1 MQDLAGRVA
10 VITGAA
16 SGIGAAMAW
25 RFARA
30 GMKIVA
36 ADVDETGL
44 AAVCAELVDAGHA
57 AISVRTNVASADEVE
72 ALAERAYAAFGAV
85 HLLCNNAGVV
95 PSGRYRAVWE
105 FPLEDWRWSL
115 DVNLYGVIHGLRSFI
130 PRMLDAGHEGHVL
143 TTASVAG
150 LISGSGSAVYSAAK
164 HAAVRVTE
172 ALYASLRERNAPISV
187 SLLCPGLVNTRI
199 YESERSRPEAL
210 RPADGPARETAELQA
225 IAASLY
231 AGAMSPEEVAELAC
245 QAVLDERLYVLTTDS
260 FDDAIRER
268 MTAILERRN
277 PAFATLLALSRRDVG
292 ERGRPS
298 TAATSPTTAA

>member
-1 MQDLAGRVA
+1 MQELAGRVA

-36 ADVDETGL
+36 ADVDDPAL
-44 AAVCAELVDAGHA
+44 AAVCSALHASGHTAVAVHTDVANA
-57 AISVRTNVASADEVE
+57 AEVE
-72 ALAERAYAAFGAV
+72 ALAERAYEAFGAV

-95 PSGRYRAVWE
+95 PSGRYRAIWE
-105 FPLEDWRWSL
+105 FPVEDWDWSL
-115 DVNLYGVIHGLRSFI
+115 GVNLYGTVHGLRSFI
-130 PRMLDAGHEGHVL
+130 PRMLEAGDEGHVL

-172 ALYASLRERNAPISV
+172 ALYASLQERNAPIGV
-187 SLLCPGLVNTRI
+187 SLLCPGRVRTRI
-199 YESERSRPEAL
+199 YDSERNRPETL
-210 RPADGPARETAELQA
+210 RPKDGPAPETSELQA

-231 AGAMSPEEVAELAC
+231 AGAVAPEEVADIAY
-245 QAVLDERLYVLTTDS
+245 QAVLDNRLYAITTNS
-260 FDDAIRER
+260 FDEAIRAR
-268 MTAILERRN
+268 MEAILDRRN
-277 PAFATLLALSRRDVG
+277 PHFETLLALSQREVG
-292 ERGRPS
+292 ERETGR
-298 TAATSPTTAA
+298 

>member
-36 ADVDETGL
+36 ADVDETAL
-44 AAVCAELVDAGHA
+44 AAVCADLVEAGHA
-57 AISVRTNVASADEVE
+57 AIGVRTDVASGDDVE
-72 ALAERAYAAFGAV
+72 SLAERAYAAFGAV

-130 PRMLDAGHEGHVL
+130 PRMLDGGHEGHVL

-172 ALYASLRERNAPISV
+172 ALYATLRERHAPIGV

-210 RPADGPARETAELQA
+210 RPADGPARETQELQA

-231 AGAMSPEEVAELAC
+231 AGAMSPEEVADIAWR
-245 QAVLDERLYVLTTDS
+245 AVLDNRLYALTTDS

-268 MTAILERRN
+268 MAAILDRRN
-277 PAFATLLALSRRDVG
+277 PEFATLLALSRRDVG

-298 TAATSPTTAA
+298 PAATSPTTAA

>member
-1 MQDLAGRVA
+1 MQELAGRVA

-30 GMKIVA
+30 GMKVVA
-36 ADVDETGL
+36 ADVDEAAL
-44 AAVCAELVDAGHA
+44 AAVCNELVEAGHT
-57 AISVRTNVASADEVE
+57 AIGVRTDVARAADVD

-105 FPLEDWRWSL
+105 FPVEDWRWSL

-130 PRMLDAGHEGHVL
+130 PRMLDAGDEGHVL

-150 LISGSGSAVYSAAK
+150 LISGSGSPVYSAAK

-172 ALYASLRERNAPISV
+172 ALYASLRERNAPIGV

-199 YESERSRPEAL
+199 YESERNRPDGL
-210 RPADGPARETAELQA
+210 RPAGGPAPETLELQA

-231 AGAMSPEEVAELAC
+231 AGAMSPEAVAEIAC
-245 QAVLDERLYVLTTDS
+245 QAVLDDRLYVLTTDS

-268 MTAILERRN
+268 MGAILERRN
-277 PAFATLLALSRRDVG
+277 PQFATLLALSRRDVG
-292 ERGRPS
+292 ERESAR
-298 TAATSPTTAA
+298 

>member
-1 MQDLAGRVA
+1 MQKLAGRVA

-30 GMKIVA
+30 GMKVVA
-36 ADVDETGL
+36 ADVDEAAL
-44 AAVCAELVDAGHA
+44 AAVCAELVDAGHTIVGVGTDVACA
-57 AISVRTNVASADEVE
+57 ADVE
-72 ALAERAYAAFGAV
+72 TLAERAYAAFGAV

-105 FPLEDWRWSL
+105 FPLEDWRWAL

-130 PRMLDAGHEGHVL
+130 PRMLEAGDEGHIV

-172 ALYASLRERNAPISV
+172 ALYASLRERGAPIGV
-187 SLLCPGLVNTRI
+187 SLLLPGLVNTRI
-199 YESERSRPEAL
+199 YESERNRPGDL
-210 RPADGPARETAELQA
+210 CPADGPAPETEELQA

-231 AGAMSPEEVAELAC
+231 AGAMSPGEVAEIAC
-245 QAVLDERLYVLTTDS
+245 QAVLNERLYVLTTDS

-268 MTAILERRN
+268 MEAILERRD
-277 PAFATLLALSRRDVG
+277 PLFTPLLTLSRRDVG
-292 ERGRPS
+292 DRES
-298 TAATSPTTAA
+298 VQ

>member
-1 MQDLAGRVA
+1 MQELTGRVA

-16 SGIGAAMAW
+16 SGIGVAMAW

-30 GMKIVA
+30 GMKIVV
-36 ADVDETGL
+36 ADVDEAAL
-44 AAVCAELVDAGHA
+44 AVVCKELVEAGQS
-57 AISVRTNVASADEVE
+57 AIGVRTDVASATDVE

-105 FPLEDWRWSL
+105 FPLEDWRWAL

-130 PRMLDAGHEGHVL
+130 PRMLDAGDEGHVL

-172 ALYASLRERNAPISV
+172 ALYASLRERNAPIGV

-199 YESERSRPEAL
+199 YESERNRPDSL
-210 RPADGPARETAELQA
+210 RPTEGPALETEELQA
-225 IAASLY
+225 IAANLY
-231 AGAMSPEEVAELAC
+231 AGAMSPEAVAEVAC
-245 QAVLDERLYVLTTDS
+245 QAVLDDRLYVLTTDN

-268 MTAILERRN
+268 MKAILERRN
-277 PAFATLLALSRRDVG
+277 PQFATLLALSRRDVG
-292 ERGRPS
+292 ERES
-298 TAATSPTTAA
+298 A

>member
-1 MQDLAGRVA
+1 MQELAGRVA

-16 SGIGAAMAW
+16 SGIGAAIAR

-36 ADVDETGL
+36 ADVDEAAL
-44 AAVCAELVDAGHA
+44 AAVCKELVDAGHS
-57 AISVRTNVASADEVE
+57 AIGVRTDVANAAAVE
-72 ALAERAYAAFGAV
+72 ALAERAYAVFGAV

-105 FPLEDWRWSL
+105 FPLEDWHWSL

-130 PRMLDAGHEGHVL
+130 PRMLDAGEEGHVL

-172 ALYASLRERNAPISV
+172 ALYASLRERNAPIGV

-199 YESERSRPEAL
+199 YESERNRPDGL
-210 RPADGPARETAELQA
+210 RPTDGAAPETAELQA
-225 IAASLY
+225 VAASLY
-231 AGAMSPEEVAELAC
+231 AGAMSPEEVAEIAC
-245 QAVLDERLYVLTTDS
+245 QAVLDDRLYVLTTDS

-268 MTAILERRN
+268 MEAILERRN
-277 PAFATLLALSRRDVG
+277 PQFATLLALSRRDVG
-292 ERGRPS
+292 ERES
-298 TAATSPTTAA
+298 A

>member
-36 ADVDETGL
+36 ADVDEVALTTVCSRL
-44 AAVCAELVDAGHA
+44 AAAGHA
-57 AISVRTNVASADEVE
+57 AIGMRADVGC
-72 ALAERAYAAFGAV
+72 ALEMETLAQRAYAAFGAV

-95 PSGRYRAVWE
+95 PSGRYRPVWE

-115 DVNLYGVIHGLRSFI
+115 DVNLFGVIHGLRSFI
-130 PRMLDAGHEGHVL
+130 PRMLDAGDAGHVV

-150 LISGSGSAVYSAAK
+150 FISGSGSAVYSATK

-172 ALYASLRERNAPISV
+172 ALYASLRERDAPIGV

-199 YESERSRPEAL
+199 YESERNRPNAL
-210 RPADGPARETAELQA
+210 RAADGPAPETPELQA
-225 IAASLY
+225 IAAKLY
-231 AGAMSPEEVAELAC
+231 AGAMSPDEVAEIAC
-245 QAVLDERLYVLTTDS
+245 QAVLEDRLYVFTADS

-268 MTAILERRN
+268 MAAILDRRN
-277 PAFATLLALSRRDVG
+277 PKFAPLLALSRRDVG
-292 ERGRPS
+292 DRERVQ
-298 TAATSPTTAA
+298 

>member
-36 ADVDETGL
+36 ADVDEAML
-44 AAVCAELVDAGHA
+44 AAVCKELVDAGHTAIRMRTDVSSA
-57 AISVRTNVASADEVE
+57 ADVE
-72 ALAERAYAAFGAV
+72 ALAERAYEIFGGV

-105 FPLEDWRWSL
+105 FPLEDWRWAL
-115 DVNLYGVIHGLRSFI
+115 GVNLYGVIHGLRSFI
-130 PRMLDAGHEGHVL
+130 PRMLDAGDEGHVL

-150 LISGSGSAVYSAAK
+150 LISGSGSAVYGTAK

-172 ALYASLRERNAPISV
+172 ALYASLSERNAPIGV

-199 YESERSRPEAL
+199 YDSERNRPDGL
-210 RPADGPARETAELQA
+210 RTADGPTPETAELQA
-225 IAASLY
+225 IAARLY
-231 AGAMSPEEVAELAC
+231 AGAMSPEAVAEIGF
-245 QAVLDERLYVLTTDS
+245 QAVLDDRLYVLTTDS

-268 MTAILERRN
+268 IGAILERRN
-277 PAFATLLALSRRDVG
+277 PQFATLLALSRRDVG
-292 ERGRPS
+292 EPDS
-298 TAATSPTTAA
+298 VQ

>member
-1 MQDLAGRVA
+1 MQELTGRVA

-30 GMKIVA
+30 GMKVVA
-36 ADVDETGL
+36 ADVDEAAL
-44 AAVCAELVDAGHA
+44 AAVCKELVEAGHS
-57 AISVRTNVASADEVE
+57 AIGVRTDVASATDVE

-105 FPLEDWRWSL
+105 FPLEDWRWAL

-130 PRMLDAGHEGHVL
+130 PRMLDGGEEGHVL

-172 ALYASLRERNAPISV
+172 ALYASLRERNAPIGA

-199 YESERSRPEAL
+199 YESERNRPDRL
-210 RPADGPARETAELQA
+210 RPTDGPALETVELQA

-231 AGAMSPEEVAELAC
+231 AGAMSPEEVAEMAW
-245 QAVLDERLYVLTTDS
+245 QAVLDDRLYVLTTDS

-268 MTAILERRN
+268 MEAILERRN
-277 PAFATLLALSRRDVG
+277 PQFATLLALSRRDVG
-292 ERGRPS
+292 ERES
-298 TAATSPTTAA
+298 A

>member
-1 MQDLAGRVA
+1 MQELTGRVA

-36 ADVDETGL
+36 ADVDEAAL
-44 AAVCAELVDAGHA
+44 AAVCKELVEAGHT
-57 AISVRTNVASADEVE
+57 AIGVRTDVARAADVD

-130 PRMLDAGHEGHVL
+130 PRMLDAGDEGHVL

-150 LISGSGSAVYSAAK
+150 LISGSGSPVYSAAK

-172 ALYASLRERNAPISV
+172 ALYASLRERNVPIGVSV
-187 SLLCPGLVNTRI
+187 LCPGLVNTRI
-199 YESERSRPEAL
+199 YESERNRPDGL
-210 RPADGPARETAELQA
+210 RPADGPAPETEELQA

-231 AGAMSPEEVAELAC
+231 AGAMSPEAVAEIAC
-245 QAVLDERLYVLTTDS
+245 QAVLDDRLYVLTTDS

-268 MTAILERRN
+268 MGAILERRN
-277 PAFATLLALSRRDVG
+277 PQFATLLALSRRDVG
-292 ERGRPS
+292 ERESAR
-298 TAATSPTTAA
+298 